1 MNTLILRE
9 TTRVLVALML
19 VFSVFTLLRG
29 HNQPGG
35 GFVGGLIAAS
45 AFSLYG
51 FVAEAPALRRLL
63 RVDPRTI
70 AATGLGVAIV
80 SGFGGFVAA
89 GKPYLTSF
97 WATVGGEK
105 LGTPLFF
112 DVGVYLVVLG
122 AALTFVLGIK
132 EQR

>member
-29 HNQPGG
+29 HDQPGG
-35 GFVGGLIAAS
+35 GFVGGLIAS
-45 AFSLYG
+45 IAFSLYM
-51 FVAEAPALRRLL
+51 FVADAHAVRRLL
-63 RVDPRTI
+63 RVDPRSV
-70 AATGLGVAIV
+70 AASGLGLAVL
-80 SGFGGFVAA
+80 SGFVSSLTDGAPF
-89 GKPYLTSF
+89 LTSA
-97 WATVGGEK
+97 WVTIGSAK
-105 LGTPLFF
+105 LGTPLLF
-112 DVGVYLVVLG
+112 DVGVYLVVTG